1 MSLQL
6 DWGMDIRSQ
15 VGFVGNWVCNWMGL
29 QCQFFSHVSFG
40 RCGHHIK
47 NFVVGDVG
55 IYEGKL
61 EGSHK
66 S

>member
-1 MSLQL
+1 M
-6 DWGMDIRSQ
+6 
-15 VGFVGNWVCNWMGL
+15 GFVGNWVCNWMGL